1 MAGKVSADTNHVVE
15 DGHTEVAAIDVKAVV
30 VGIDVGR
37 IVGNGIAAVG
47 VFVVAYA
54 AAVDRGKYSDV
65 R

>member
-1 MAGKVSADTNHVVE
+1 ME

-54 AAVDRGKYSDV
+54 AVVDQGKYSDV

>member
-1 MAGKVSADTNHVVE
+1 MAGKVFADTGHVVE

-37 IVGNGIAAVG
+37 IVGIAAVG

-54 AAVDRGKYSDV
+54 AVVDQGKYSDV